1 MIHKL
6 TCVQEEKD
14 RLIELG
20 RLSGNLKSRAVTM
33 VSARNTFK
41 VMGATFIQ
49 GLFLPF
55 SANQP
60 DPAGDR
66 PLT

>member
-1 MIHKL
+1 MINKL

-49 GLFLPF
+49 SELTAPV
-55 SANQP
+55 
-60 DPAGDR
+60 
-66 PLT
+66 PLIEHED

>member
-33 VSARNTFK
+33 VSARNTF
-41 VMGATFIQ
+41 MGATFIQ